1 MKKKVSSSSTER
13 NGPTTFMPIS
23 SCAGIDRVR
32 KISRNS
38 GRLPG
43 LSLYVRISTSTPIL
57 RLLSP
62 GCRFRRL
69 WFVVQSVASRCTG
82 GFFHGQSSS
91 SFRGHG
97 QRREGAAEV
106 LLRRLRLEAR
116 HEQSRRG
123 RGGEG

>member
-1 MKKKVSSSSTER
+1 MKKNVSSSSTER
-13 NGPTTFMPIS
+13 KGPTTFMPIS

-43 LSLYVRISTSTPIL
+43 FSLYVLISTSTPIL

-62 GCRFRRL
+62 GRRFRRPL
-69 WFVVQSVASRCTG
+69 FVVHSVASRCTG
-82 GFFHGQSSS
+82 GLFHGQSCS

-97 QRREGAAEV
+97 QGRKGAAEV
-106 LLRRLRLEAR
+106 LLR
-116 HEQSRRG
+116 
-123 RGGEG
+123 